1 MYAKRAGSGSAK
13 PRNNYRQRTPIRA
26 RLGLA
31 MRRQMD
37 FGALGDV
44 EQLMQNEGLSMAPI
58 STGDASMSVNGV
70 TVLATA
76 AVGDIERGEV
86 AGLVLPGGESDA
98 AGDAALDK
106 LIAAARA
113 RGLPVIA
120 FGEGVTQAV
129 RVFGADAARLGDAPG
144 AVFGGDEATPV
155 RDREQLALFAST
167 LG

>member
-1 MYAKRAGSGSAK
+1 M
-13 PRNNYRQRTPIRA
+13 RA

-31 MRRQMD
+31 MRRDMD

-58 STGDASMSVNGV
+58 STGDASMTVNGV

-86 AGLVLPGGESDA
+86 AGLVLPGGQSDA
-98 AGDAALDK
+98 AGEAALDK
-106 LIAAARA
+106 LVSAARA
-113 RGLPVIA
+113 RGLPVLA
-120 FGEGVTQAV
+120 FGEGVAQAA
-129 RVFGADAARLGDAPG
+129 RSWGADAGPLGDAPG
-144 AVFGGDEATPV
+144 AVFGGDEVTPV
-155 RDREQLALFAST
+155 RDREQLQLLAST